1 VNGSTLF
8 LVVATNAGVALAI
21 AAFVKGGLIALA
33 KTIASMK
40 SEQAK
45 VRVILAN
52 QENRITELVKKVSV
66 LHMVVVKGHQPRIQ
80 DLEFKT
86 KDQGPKAY

>member
-8 LVVATNAGVALAI
+8 LVVATNTVVALAI
-21 AAFVKGGLIALA
+21 ATVVKGGLIALA
-33 KTIASMK
+33 KTLASIK

-45 VRVILAN
+45 IRVIMAT
-52 QENRITELVKKVSV
+52 QENRINELVKKVSV
-66 LHMVVVKGHQPRIQ
+66 LHMVVVSGHEPRIQ
-80 DLEFKT
+80 NLELKT

>member
-1 VNGSTLF
+1 
-8 LVVATNAGVALAI
+8 
-21 AAFVKGGLIALA
+21 
-33 KTIASMK
+33 MK

>member
-1 VNGSTLF
+1 MNGSTLF

-21 AAFVKGGLIALA
+21 ATFVKGGLLALA
-33 KTIASMK
+33 KTLASIK

-45 VRVILAN
+45 VRVIIAT
-52 QENRITELVKKVSV
+52 QENRINELVKKVSV
-66 LHMVVVKGHQPRIQ
+66 LHMVVVQGHQPRIQ